1 MSLYDGYED
10 KRESEKRKKL
20 KKTILIAIIITFVL
34 MIALICGMVYL
45 SYDPNKIYFQLNG
58 VEKGQNTQ
66 VAQLYNMLKI
76 NINDNGNLEMY
87 APIKDVA
94 KYLGYES
101 GNGTYTV
108 TSEDTNSC
116 YVKNE
121 NEVAIFQVDSDVV
134 TKIDISDKKGQS
146 TSSITSTSNENMN
159 YETYPINEKV
169 IKQNDVIYTN
179 LEGIEKGFNAI
190 VSYDAQ
196 TRTISINTLDYY
208 VSAFTTEDKDGNTR
222 ISKMGYRDLDETF
235 VNQKAILEGM
245 LVVTKETGEYGV
257 VSFDGKKEILGFQY
271 KSLTYMPQNSAFLFT
286 GNDGKIGIIS
296 NDGEMKIKP
305 VYSKLELIDNKKEL
319 YLASIDGKLYG
330 VVDINGNIKIPLEY
344 EKIGIDTKDFVDNN
358 ITNGYIIANKLIPV
372 CQNEKWGFFDTD
384 GKKITN
390 LEYDKVGCITTNVQ
404 GTSHNLLLIP
414 EYNLIVVC
422 KGKYGC
428 IDLNGETKLSPVSD
442 DIYMQIIEGKNKYY
456 AVKGTDSREITE
468 YMESIGYTKQN

>member
-10 KRESEKRKKL
+10 KKEDENRKKL
-20 KKTILIAIIITFVL
+20 KKKILIAIIIIFILIIV
-34 MIALICGMVYL
+34 LICGMVYL
-45 SYDPNKIYFQLNG
+45 SYDPNKIYFRLNG
-58 VEKGQNTQ
+58 VEKGQSTE
-66 VAQLYNMLKI
+66 VAQLYNMLSI
-76 NINDNGNLEMY
+76 NIDDNGKLEMY

-121 NEVAIFQVDSDVV
+121 NEVAIFQVDSDVI
-134 TKIDISDKKGQS
+134 TKIDISNKKGQS
-146 TSSITSTSNENMN
+146 TLSTTNENMN
-159 YETYPINEKV
+159 YETYTINEKV
-169 IKQNDVIYTN
+169 VKQNDVIYTN

-190 VSYDAQ
+190 VSYDAK
-196 TRTISINTLDYY
+196 TKTISINTLNYY
-208 VSAFTTEDKDGNTR
+208 VTALTTEDKDGKTQ
-222 ISKMGYRDLDETF
+222 IQQMGYKNLDETF
-235 VNQKAILEGM
+235 ANQKAILEGM

-286 GNDGKIGIIS
+286 GNDSKIGIIS
-296 NDGEMKIKP
+296 NNGEMKIKP

-319 YLASIDGKLYG
+319 YLASVDGKLYG
-330 VVDINGNIKIPLEY
+330 VVDINGNVKIPLEY
-344 EKIGIDTKDFVDNN
+344 DKIGIDTKDFVENN
-358 ITNGYIIANKLIPV
+358 ITNGYIIADRLIPV
-372 CQNEKWGFFDTD
+372 CQNEKWGFFNTD
-384 GKKITN
+384 GKRITN
-390 LEYDKVGCITTNVQ
+390 LEYDKIGCITTNVQ

-442 DIYMQIIEGKNKYY
+442 DIYMQTIEGKNKYY
-456 AVKGTDSREITE
+456 AVKGTNSREITE

>member
-10 KRESEKRKKL
+10 KKEDENRKKL
-20 KKTILIAIIITFVL
+20 KKKILIAIIITFILIIV
-34 MIALICGMVYL
+34 LICGMVYL
-45 SYDPNKIYFQLNG
+45 SYDPNKIYFRLNG
-58 VEKGQNTQ
+58 VEKGQSTE
-66 VAQLYNMLKI
+66 VAQLYNMLSI
-76 NINDNGNLEMY
+76 NIDDNGKLEMY

-121 NEVAIFQVDSDVV
+121 NEVAIFQVDSDVI
-134 TKIDISDKKGQS
+134 TKIDISNKKGQS
-146 TSSITSTSNENMN
+146 TLSTTNENMN
-159 YETYPINEKV
+159 YETYTINEKV
-169 IKQNDVIYTN
+169 VKQNDVIYTN

-190 VSYDAQ
+190 VSYDAK
-196 TRTISINTLDYY
+196 TKTISINTLNYY
-208 VSAFTTEDKDGNTR
+208 VTALTTEDKDGKTQ
-222 ISKMGYRDLDETF
+222 IQQMGYKNLDETF
-235 VNQKAILEGM
+235 ANQKAILEGM

-286 GNDGKIGIIS
+286 GNDSKIGIIS
-296 NDGEMKIKP
+296 NNGEMKIKP

-319 YLASIDGKLYG
+319 YLASVDGKLYG
-330 VVDINGNIKIPLEY
+330 VVDINGNVKIPLEY
-344 EKIGIDTKDFVDNN
+344 DKIGIDTKDFVENN
-358 ITNGYIIANKLIPV
+358 ITNGYIIADRLIPV
-372 CQNEKWGFFDTD
+372 CQNEKWGFFNTD
-384 GKKITN
+384 GKRITN
-390 LEYDKVGCITTNVQ
+390 LEYDKIGCITTNVQ

-442 DIYMQIIEGKNKYY
+442 DIYMQTIEGKNKYY
-456 AVKGTDSREITE
+456 AVKGTNSREITE

>member
-10 KRESEKRKKL
+10 KKEDENRKKL
-20 KKTILIAIIITFVL
+20 KKKILIAIIITFILIIV
-34 MIALICGMVYL
+34 LICGMVYL
-45 SYDPNKIYFQLNG
+45 SYDPNKIYFRLNG
-58 VEKGQNTQ
+58 VEKGQSTE
-66 VAQLYNMLKI
+66 VAQLYNMLSI
-76 NINDNGNLEMY
+76 NIDDNGKLEMY

-121 NEVAIFQVDSDVV
+121 NEVAIFQVDSDVI
-134 TKIDISDKKGQS
+134 TKIDISNKKGQS
-146 TSSITSTSNENMN
+146 TLSTTNENMN
-159 YETYPINEKV
+159 YETYTINEKV
-169 IKQNDVIYTN
+169 VKQNDVIYTN

-190 VSYDAQ
+190 VSYDAK
-196 TRTISINTLDYY
+196 TKTISINTLNYY
-208 VSAFTTEDKDGNTR
+208 VTALTTEDKDGKTQ
-222 ISKMGYRDLDETF
+222 IQQMGYKNLDETF
-235 VNQKAILEGM
+235 ANQKAILEGM

-286 GNDGKIGIIS
+286 GNDSKIGIIS
-296 NDGEMKIKP
+296 NNGEMKIKP

-319 YLASIDGKLYG
+319 YLASVDGKLYG
-330 VVDINGNIKIPLEY
+330 VVDINGNVKIPLEY
-344 EKIGIDTKDFVDNN
+344 DKIGIDTKDFVENN
-358 ITNGYIIANKLIPV
+358 ITNGYIIADRLIPV
-372 CQNEKWGFFDTD
+372 CQNEKWGFFNTD
-384 GKKITN
+384 GKRITN
-390 LEYDKVGCITTNVQ
+390 LEYEKIGCITTNVQ

-442 DIYMQIIEGKNKYY
+442 DIYMQTIEGKNKYY
-456 AVKGTDSREITE
+456 AVKGTNSREITE

>member
-10 KRESEKRKKL
+10 KRENEKRKKI
-20 KKTILIAIIITFVL
+20 KKTILIAIIIVFVL
-34 MIALICGMVYL
+34 MIALICGMLYL

-58 VEKGQNTQ
+58 VEKGQNSQ

-87 APIKDVA
+87 APIKDIA

-121 NEVAIFQVDSDVV
+121 NEVAIFQVDSDIV
-134 TKIDISDKKGQS
+134 TKIDISDKKEQS
-146 TSSITSTSNENMN
+146 TSSTTNTANENIN
-159 YETYPINEKV
+159 YETYTINEKV

-179 LEGIEKGFNAI
+179 LEGIKRGFN
-190 VSYDAQ
+190 VVVYYDAK
-196 TRTISINTLDYY
+196 TRTISMNTLNYY
-208 VSAFTTEDKDGNTR
+208 VSTLTAEDKEGNTK
-222 ISKMGYRDLDETF
+222 ITKMGYKELDGTF
-235 VNQKAILEGM
+235 ANQKAILDGM
-245 LVVTKETGEYGV
+245 LVVSKETGDYGV
-257 VSFDGKKEILGFQY
+257 TSFDGKKEILGFQY
-271 KSLTYMPQNSAFLFT
+271 KSLKYMPQNSAFLFT

-404 GTSHNLLLIP
+404 GTSRNLLLIP
-414 EYNLIVVC
+414 EYNLIVIC

-428 IDLNGETKLSPVSD
+428 IDLNGETRLSPVSD
-442 DIYMQIIEGKNKYY
+442 DIYMQAMEGKNKYY
-456 AVKGTDSREITE
+456 AVKGNDTREITE

>member
-10 KRESEKRKKL
+10 KKEDENRKKL
-20 KKTILIAIIITFVL
+20 KKKILIAIIIIFILIIV
-34 MIALICGMVYL
+34 LICGMVYL
-45 SYDPNKIYFQLNG
+45 SYDPNKIYFRLNG
-58 VEKGQNTQ
+58 VEKGQSTE
-66 VAQLYNMLKI
+66 VAQLYNMLSI
-76 NINDNGNLEMY
+76 NIDDNGKLEMY

-121 NEVAIFQVDSDVV
+121 NEVAIFQVDSDVI
-134 TKIDISDKKGQS
+134 TKIDISNKKGQS
-146 TSSITSTSNENMN
+146 TLSTTNENMN
-159 YETYPINEKV
+159 YETYTINEKV
-169 IKQNDVIYTN
+169 VKQNDVIYTN

-190 VSYDAQ
+190 VSYDAK
-196 TRTISINTLDYY
+196 TKTISINTLNYY
-208 VSAFTTEDKDGNTR
+208 VTALTTEDKDGKTQ
-222 ISKMGYRDLDETF
+222 IQQMGYKNLDETF
-235 VNQKAILEGM
+235 ANQKAILEGM

-286 GNDGKIGIIS
+286 GNDSKIGIIS
-296 NDGEMKIKP
+296 NNGEMKIKP

-319 YLASIDGKLYG
+319 YLASVDGKLYG
-330 VVDINGNIKIPLEY
+330 VVDINGNVKIPLEY
-344 EKIGIDTKDFVDNN
+344 DKIGIDTKDFVENN
-358 ITNGYIIANKLIPV
+358 ITNGYIIADRLIPV
-372 CQNEKWGFFDTD
+372 CQNEKWGFFNTD
-384 GKKITN
+384 GKRVTN
-390 LEYDKVGCITTNVQ
+390 LEYDKIGCITTNVQ

-442 DIYMQIIEGKNKYY
+442 DIYMQTIEGKNKYY
-456 AVKGTDSREITE
+456 AVKGTNSREITE